1 MFKKILIANRGEIAC
16 RVIRTARAMGIATVA
31 VYSDADANALH
42 VTMADEAVHIG
53 PPPASESYLVAD
65 KIIAACLATGAEAV
79 HPGYGFLSERAS
91 FVEALT
97 AAGIAFIGPP
107 APAIAAMGDKIE
119 SKRRALSAGVSVVPG
134 FVGEIDGTE
143 HAVEIAAGITYPVM
157 MKASAGGGGKGM
169 RLAWNE
175 ADVREGFE
183 SVKREALASFGDD
196 RVFIEKFVEQPRH
209 IEIQLIGDAHGNV
222 IYLNERDCSIQR
234 RHQKVVEEAP
244 SPFVT
249 PEMRKAMG
257 EQAVALAKKV
267 GYTSAGT
274 VEFIAGADRSFYFL
288 EMNTRLQVEHPVT
301 ECITGLDL
309 VELMIRVAA
318 GEKLPFAQEDVR
330 LDGWAIETRVYAEDP
345 YRGFLPSIGRLS
357 ACQPPEAGRHGASLV
372 RIDTG
377 VIEGAEISM
386 FYDPMIAKLITHAPT
401 RSAAIAAQAD
411 ALDRYLIRGINH
423 NIDFLSAIMAH
434 PRFQA
439 GDNVTTGF
447 IAEEYPDGFHGAP
460 LDAETRLAIAAAAG
474 VVQAIEAERAQLI
487 DGQLS
492 GHGAEYGEDWV
503 VELGGEQIPVTVSGD
518 GARFEVAIGNAD
530 IAIGDTDIC
539 ISTDWRVGSA
549 LFEAEID
556 GTSRGLTIEKQ
567 GSGLKVTTRGA
578 AHRVRVLTPRA
589 AELARYMIPKVAPD
603 MSKYLL
609 CPMPGLIVSVAVSE
623 GDKVEA
629 GQQLATVEAMKME
642 NILRAEKSGTIGKV
656 LAKAGDSLVVD
667 AVILEFAA

>member
-16 RVIRTARAMGIATVA
+16 RVIRSARAMGIATVA

-42 VTMADEAVHIG
+42 VGMADEAVHIG
-53 PPPASESYLVAD
+53 PSPASESYLVAD

-91 FVEALT
+91 FVEALS

-107 APAIAAMGDKIE
+107 ASAIAAMGDKIE
-119 SKRRALSAGVSVVPG
+119 SKRRALAAGVSVVPG
-134 FVGEIDGTE
+134 FVGEINGTD
-143 HAVEIAAGITYPVM
+143 HAVEIAGGIGYPVM

-169 RLAWNE
+169 RLAWSE

-196 RVFIEKFVEQPRH
+196 RVFIEKFIEQPRH

-257 EQAVALAKKV
+257 EQAVALAKIV

-318 GEKLPFAQEDVR
+318 DEALPFTQADGR

-357 ACQPPEAGRHGASLV
+357 ACQPPEAGRNGASLV

-377 VIEGAEISM
+377 VAEGTEISM
-386 FYDPMIAKLITHAPT
+386 FYDPMI
-401 RSAAIAAQAD
+401 AQAD
-411 ALDRYLIRGINH
+411 ALDRYLIRGISH

-447 IAEEYPDGFHGAP
+447 IAEEYPDGFNGAP
-460 LDAETRLAIAAAAG
+460 VDAETRLAIAAAAG

-492 GHGAEYGEDWV
+492 GNGAEYGEDWI
-503 VELGGEQIPVTVSGD
+503 VELAGEQIPITVSGD
-518 GARFEVAIGNAD
+518 GGRFE
-530 IAIGDTDIC
+530 IAIGDADIGVA
-539 ISTDWRVGSA
+539 TDWRIGSS

-556 GTSRGLTIEKQ
+556 GQPRSMTIEKQ

-578 AHRVRVLTPRA
+578 AHRVRMLTPRA
-589 AELARYMIPKVAPD
+589 AELARFMIPKVAPD

-609 CPMPGLIVSVAVSE
+609 CPMPGLVVSVAVVE

-656 LAKAGDSLVVD
+656 LAKAGDSLAVD
-667 AVILEFAA
+667 AVILEFEG

>member
-1 MFKKILIANRGEIAC
+1 
-16 RVIRTARAMGIATVA
+16 
-31 VYSDADANALH
+31 
-42 VTMADEAVHIG
+42 
-53 PPPASESYLVAD
+53 
-65 KIIAACLATGAEAV
+65 
-79 HPGYGFLSERAS
+79 
-91 FVEALT
+91 
-97 AAGIAFIGPP
+97 
-107 APAIAAMGDKIE
+107 
-119 SKRRALSAGVSVVPG
+119 
-134 FVGEIDGTE
+134 
-143 HAVEIAAGITYPVM
+143 
-157 MKASAGGGGKGM
+157 
-169 RLAWNE
+169 
-175 ADVREGFE
+175 
-183 SVKREALASFGDD
+183 
-196 RVFIEKFVEQPRH
+196 
-209 IEIQLIGDAHGNV
+209 
-222 IYLNERDCSIQR
+222 
-234 RHQKVVEEAP
+234 
-244 SPFVT
+244 
-249 PEMRKAMG
+249 
-257 EQAVALAKKV
+257 
-267 GYTSAGT
+267 
-274 VEFIAGADRSFYFL
+274 
-288 EMNTRLQVEHPVT
+288 MNTRLQVEHPVT

-318 GEKLPFAQEDVR
+318 GEKLPFAQADVR

-357 ACQPPEAGRHGASLV
+357 ACQPPEAGRSFRGRPEVGRNGQALV

-401 RSAAIAAQAD
+401 RAQAIAAQAD
-411 ALDRYLIRGINH
+411 ALDRYLIRGISH

-460 LDAETRLAIAAAAG
+460 LDADTRLAIAAAAG

-518 GARFEVAIGNAD
+518 GARFEVAIGDAD
-530 IAIGDTDIC
+530 IGV
-539 ISTDWRVGSA
+539 STDWRVGSP

-556 GTSRGLTIEKQ
+556 GTPRSLTIEKA

-578 AHRVRVLTPRA
+578 ARRVRVLTPRA
-589 AELARYMIPKVAPD
+589 AELAGFMIPKVAPD

-609 CPMPGLIVSVAVSE
+609 CPMPGLVVSVAVAE

-656 LAKAGDSLVVD
+656 LAKAGDSLAVD
-667 AVILEFAA
+667 AVILEFA